1 MIVTKNRTDEKMTV
15 SIDGRLDSLTVGK
28 LEAELEGS
36 LEGVESLTY
45 DLEKCAYISSA
56 GLRMLLTSQKIMNR
70 QGEMTIINVNDEV
83 MDIFE
88 MTGFADI
95 LNIE

>member
-1 MIVTKNRTDEKMTV
+1 MIVTKNRMDEKMTV